1 MAPRK
6 NSPRF
11 DDSALD
17 PVLVS
22 ACRTPI
28 GRIRG
33 ALSAVRPDDMLALVY
48 QEALARARVPGADV
62 DEAYAGCA
70 NQAGEDNRN
79 VARMAVLLAGLP
91 EAVPAVTV
99 NRLCASGLEAV
110 VQASRAIR
118 GGDARVCLAGGVES
132 MSRAPWSMAK
142 PDVGFPT
149 GAPAVFD
156 TSLGWRFPN
165 PKLAALIPLEQMGE
179 TAENVVE
186 EHGITREDQDAFAQQ
201 SHEKAVA
208 AQRQAWFADE
218 IVPVQIPQRKGPD
231 VVVGADEGPRP
242 DSSLEKLA
250 QLKPAFKK
258 GGSVTAGNSSSLND
272 GAAAL
277 VVTSRAYADEKGLP
291 ILGVVRGAASAG
303 VSPRVMGI
311 GPVPAT
317 KKLMER
323 YGFGAADLDAVE
335 LNEAFASQSL
345 AVLRSLELDE
355 SRVNLHGGAIALGH
369 PLGCSGARI
378 LTTLLSV
385 LQRTGGRLGLA
396 TLCVGVGQ
404 GLAVLVERPVR

>member
-1 MAPRK
+1 MAPRFAP
-6 NSPRF
+6 SPT
-11 DDSALD
+11 D

-33 ALSAVRPDDMLALVY
+33 ALAGVRPDDLLALVFR
-48 QEALARARVPGADV
+48 EALARAGVPGERV
-62 DEAYAGCA
+62 DEAFAGCA

-91 EAVPAVTV
+91 ESVPAVTL

-110 VQASRAIR
+110 VQAARAIR
-118 GGDARVCLAGGVES
+118 VGDAAVCLAGGTES
-132 MSRAPWSMAK
+132 MSRAPFALQK
-142 PDVGFPT
+142 ADQAFPI
-149 GAPAVFD
+149 GAPAIFD

-165 PKLAALIPLEQMGE
+165 PRLEAIFPLEQMGE
-179 TAENVVE
+179 TAENLVE
-186 EHGITREDQDAFAQQ
+186 EHGISRADQDAFALR
-201 SHEKAVA
+201 SHEKALA
-208 AQRQAWFADE
+208 AQASGLFDEE
-218 IVPVQIPQRKGPD
+218 IVKVEFPQRKGPAL
-231 VVVGADEGPRP
+231 VVDKDEGPRA
-242 DSSLEKLA
+242 DTTLEKLA
-250 QLKPAFKK
+250 SLKPAFRKD
-258 GGSVTAGNSSSLND
+258 GTVTAGNSSTLND

-277 VVTSRAYADEKGLP
+277 VVTSRAYAEEHGLL
-291 ILGVVRGAASAG
+291 IRGVVRGAASAG

-323 YGFGAADLDAVE
+323 CGFTAADLDAVE

-345 AVLRSLELDE
+345 AVLRALGLPEE
-355 SRVNLHGGAIALGH
+355 KVNLHGGAIALGH
-369 PLGCSGARI
+369 PLGCSGARV

-385 LQRTGGRLGLA
+385 LERTSGRLGLA

-404 GLAVLVERPVR
+404 GLAVLVERP